1 MAVVLGQV
9 YFSDLQ
15 ILTFDILRMF
25 WHCSN
30 YLAIWGRFSA
40 IKKSKVVA
48 TCLSLGNDVIVACC
62 LPQWKQF
69 WTLYAITYYHY
80 QL

>member
-48 TCLSLGNDVIVACC
+48 TCLS
-62 LPQWKQF
+62 
-69 WTLYAITYYHY
+69 
-80 QL
+80 